1 MTFQLPPLPYPKSAL
16 EPHLSARTLEFHHDH
31 HHRAYVEKLNKL
43 IEGTPFASKPLEEII
58 LATAK
63 SQDKT
68 KAEIFNNAAQNW
80 NHIFLWNCMTPDG
93 GHKPSGVLA
102 ERIDHSFGDLGKF
115 HEEFKKAATGQFGSG
130 YAWLVADGG
139 ALKVLKTP
147 NAENPLVDGATPL
160 LACDVWEHAYYLDY
174 QDKRADFVDIF
185 LDRLVN
191 WEFVSEQLG
200 RAGKEAPA
208 PAKKVQGGRR

>member
-1 MTFQLPPLPYPKSAL
+1 MMFQLPPLPYQKSAL

-43 IEGTPFASKPLEEII
+43 IEGSPFAGKSLEDII

-63 SQDKT
+63 SQEKT
-68 KAEIFNNAAQNW
+68 KVDIFNNAAQTW
-80 NHIFLWNCMTPDG
+80 NHTFLWNCMTPDG
-93 GHKPSGVLA
+93 GNKPTGALA
-102 ERIDHSFGDLGKF
+102 EQIDRSFGGLGKF

-130 YAWLVADGG
+130 YAWLVQDAG
-139 ALKVLKTP
+139 ALKVRKTA

-174 QDKRADFVDIF
+174 QDKRAEFVDVF
-185 LDRLVN
+185 LDRLTN
-191 WEFVSEQLG
+191 WQFVADQLS
-200 RAGKEAPA
+200 RAGKELPA
-208 PAKKVQGGRR
+208 PVRKAQGARR

>member
-31 HHRAYVEKLNKL
+31 HHRTYVEKLNKL
-43 IEGTPFASKPLEEII
+43 IEGTPFASKPLEDII

-68 KAEIFNNAAQNW
+68 KTGIFNNAAQNW
-80 NHIFLWNCMTPDG
+80 NHSFLWNCMTPDG
-93 GHKPSGVLA
+93 GHKPGGALA
-102 ERIDHSFGDLGKF
+102 ERIDRSFGGLGKF

-130 YAWLVADGG
+130 YAWLVADGDV
-139 ALKVLKTP
+139 LKVVKTA

-185 LDRLVN
+185 LDRLAN
-191 WEFVSEQLG
+191 WEFVSEQL
-200 RAGKEAPA
+200 RRTGKEAPA
-208 PAKKVQGGRR
+208 PAKKAQGGRR